1 LDDLVHIAV
10 EDAAELM
17 TANEMAEL
25 IAADEAAA
33 AEWEEIMA
41 ATDDAAAVEEEGEGV
56 AAADDVAAA
65 VPAQPRF
72 SGLEGMIG
80 FQG

>member
-1 LDDLVHIAV
+1 M
-10 EDAAELM
+10 EDADELI

-25 IAADEAAA
+25 IAADDAA
-33 AEWEEIMA
+33 AEEEKVVA
-41 ATDDAAAVEEEGEGV
+41 ATDDVV
-56 AAADDVAAA
+56 AA
-65 VPAQPRF
+65 VPTQPRF